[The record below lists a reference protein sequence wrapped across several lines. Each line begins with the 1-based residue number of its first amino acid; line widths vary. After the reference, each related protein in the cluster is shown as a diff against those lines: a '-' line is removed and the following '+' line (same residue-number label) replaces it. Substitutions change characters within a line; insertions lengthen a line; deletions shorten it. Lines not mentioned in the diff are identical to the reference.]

1 MTTSEIKSELNKAR
15 EAARDYRLAR
25 DKANAYGQL
34 LMSGKAVRYDSD
46 GSTHERKGNPV
57 ENAYCCLADYETEAD
72 RLLQEMNT
80 ARQRA
85 EKLIASVPDQAQREV
100 LTRRYIIGQRWE
112 DIAECMGYSRQHV
125 TRLHGY
131 ALQKMCLNVTF
142 SL

>member
-1 MTTSEIKSELNKAR
+1 MTTAEIKSELNKAR
-15 EAARDYRLAR
+15 EAVRDYRLAR

-34 LMSGKAVRYDSD
+34 LMGGKAVRYDSD

-57 ENAYCCLADYETEAD
+57 ENAYCCLTDYEAEAD
-72 RLLQEMNT
+72 RLLQEMNV

-85 EKLIASVPDQAQREV
+85 ESLIASVPEQSQREV

-112 DIAECMGYSRQHV
+112 DIAESMSYSRQHV
-125 TRLHGY
+125 IRLHGY

-142 SL
+142 SS